1 MNRAQAIQEYNKTV
15 ATLLADLDQL
25 GVKYK
30 ATDRHENHHTNVK
43 VTRKKKYCF
52 RNLNIT
58 NRILGSKPGDV
69 LEFPAGSYPLVNLQS
84 TITAKANRILGPGR
98 YRTGQSR
105 THPTSACDCTCMALR
120 LTAALRKSCNPSKVR
135 CNERTRH
142 TLSIQLGTVAQL
154 HSCPTVRGAVRGA

>member
-30 ATDRHENHHTNVK
+30 ATDRHENNHTNIK

-52 RNLNIT
+52 RDLNIT
-58 NRILGSKPGDV
+58 NRILESKPGDV

-84 TITAKANRILGPGR
+84 TITSKANKILGPGR
-98 YRTGQSR
+98 YRTEQDATNNCVRLHVHGSTAHSGIAQI
-105 THPTSACDCTCMALR
+105 MQALQGP
-120 LTAALRKSCNPSKVR
+120 L
-135 CNERTRH
+135 
-142 TLSIQLGTVAQL
+142 Q
-154 HSCPTVRGAVRGA
+154 